1 MAESEEETEP
11 IRPKTPEPP
20 VDRSKLVIRVSR
32 AAVHVLSQNP
42 VKQIQN
48 VAKNTYAGNR
58 KYKISPLLE
67 TSKNDEAE
75 YVVVENHPNHSKIP
89 PNTMTEEEN
98 SSPSGESE
106 SGPSSTKRMRINI
119 EPTTES
125 ISESNQLQE
134 DQEEIVIQPQ
144 VPVQVDL
151 KQIPAPHC
159 AEGIV
164 SSSEAVDSNNEETYF
179 AMSLVGIL
187 KRLPPHKRAIAK
199 CHILS
204 YLTELEYGSSSL
216 S

>member
-11 IRPKTPEPP
+11 IRPKTPESTN
-20 VDRSKLVIRVSR
+20 DQRKLVIRVSK
-32 AAVHVLSQNP
+32 AAVHMQKQNP
-42 VKQIQN
+42 VKI
-48 VAKNTYAGNR
+48 TYAGNR
-58 KYKISPLLE
+58 KFKINPALE

-75 YVVVENHPNHSKIP
+75 YVVLENHPNQRKIP
-89 PNTMTEEEN
+89 PNTMSEGEN
-98 SSPSGESE
+98 SSPSGENE
-106 SGPSSTKRMRINI
+106 SGPSSTKKMRINI

-125 ISESNQLQE
+125 NQLQE
-134 DQEEIVIQPQ
+134 DKEEIVIQPQ
-144 VPVQVDL
+144 VPVPIDL
-151 KQIPAPHC
+151 KQIPVQHC
-159 AEGIV
+159 VEGIV